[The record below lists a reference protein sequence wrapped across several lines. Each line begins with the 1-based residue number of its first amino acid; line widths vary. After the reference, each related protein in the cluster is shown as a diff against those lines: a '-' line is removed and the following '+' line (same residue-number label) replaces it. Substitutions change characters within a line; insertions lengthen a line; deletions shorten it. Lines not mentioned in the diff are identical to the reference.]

1 MPAAFQCIE
10 EFQLNTIR
18 TDWSG
23 GKTQGG
29 SRPPR
34 MESNAPETLRGKA
47 SGERSENFYAAV
59 RRKVTAFLCS
69 VCKLPLLPG
78 DNMIF
83 VLVDAVGWNN
93 APDAGGGVDAAVPA
107 QDGAGVKN

>member
-23 GKTQGG
+23 GELKGAAARLEWNRMPGNPARQT
-29 SRPPR
+29 SR
-34 MESNAPETLRGKA
+34 
-47 SGERSENFYAAV
+47 ERSENFYAAV